1 MQIEKALKSGYIITD
16 LTTCLASGPPGS
28 GKTHVRFLLYGL
40 IPPTVRVSTSCIE
53 EAQRAVINS
62 LDSEDSEES
71 QWEPVNSD
79 GLKEMVA
86 EGVSTGVEG
95 IEDKTPSP
103 TLHQPEKTP
112 FGLDTP
118 QSTQA
123 TTSKMQN
130 TVNTTS
136 QVVQMSA
143 SDDKP
148 QVQHTPETS
157 VHTKIPPPS
166 AHLAQKSKT
175 DLPRMQALELPETS
189 DILELMKTFSTTRQ
203 PLRVHWMHFIDSGG
217 QPQFLEILSA
227 FIRNVSLLLLLV
239 KLSEE
244 LSDTPTVEYFSPDG
258 KSYQLGVF
266 PLSNEQILLQAAQLS
281 LFHKPQISLPQN
293 IIEKEQSQPNM
304 VLVGTFADQESKCK
318 ETRSE
323 KNSQLKKLF
332 KPFQK
337 QLLPRSGSEII
348 FPVNAKSAGQGK
360 NEDPV
365 ASELRRVI
373 QKLAPRLRM
382 RFPLMWYFLEM
393 ELRRLGEKIIT
404 KSECWEIAKKLGF
417 ESEEALEAAL
427 HYLHEANL
435 FLYYPDVLSN
445 TIFVDPQA
453 VLSNITQLY
462 ERHIMLEDAP
472 ESEVVGDD
480 LRYRDHALFT
490 ASDLI
495 SLDTDYSKAAFPNED
510 LITLLQHRLIISEM
524 PFSIN
529 GETCYMMPSLLSAVE
544 GGDIIRPKV
553 TAATPLIIPFQE
565 GWAPTGLFCALVV
578 SLLSRKSKLPWKISE
593 LMSGNM
599 AKLYKNYFEF
609 SIGYNPGS
617 ITLVNTMKQFELHP
631 SSELPLDLLPPIWQT
646 IDQNLKEACSRY
658 SYKLSHNFG
667 FNCSCEVLPPHTAL
681 ISLEKLNVQ
690 CSQDPDKVEPL
701 SSKQKLWV
709 LFESDYG
716 MQTVGVICPVQL
728 TCAITFFTKALLLQI
743 CNRLSN
749 QQLPNSIFL
758 MFCYI
763 PRCTFLDSASKNIS
777 FELRAV

>member
-1 MQIEKALKSGYIITD
+1 MQVEKALKSGYIITD

-40 IPPTVRVSTSCIE
+40 IPPAVRISTACIE

-62 LDSEDSEES
+62 LDSEDSEEN
-71 QWEPVNSD
+71 QWKPVNS
-79 GLKEMVA
+79 GELKEMVA
-86 EGVSTGVEG
+86 EGVSAGVEG
-95 IEDKTPSP
+95 IQDQIPSS
-103 TLHQPEKTP
+103 TLHQSDQTP
-112 FGLDTP
+112 FDPDTAESM
-118 QSTQA
+118 QV
-123 TTSKMQN
+123 TTSKMQH

-136 QVVQMSA
+136 QAVEMSA

-148 QVQHTPETS
+148 QVQRTSDSS
-157 VHTKIPPPS
+157 VHTKIQPPS
-166 AHLAQKSKT
+166 TYLAQKSKT

-203 PLRVHWMHFIDSGG
+203 PLQAHWMHFIDSGG
-217 QPQFLEILSA
+217 QPQFLEILPA

-244 LSDTPTVEYFSPDG
+244 LSDTPTVEYYSPDG
-258 KSYQLGVF
+258 KLYELGVF
-266 PLSNEQILLQAAQLS
+266 PLSNEQLLLQAAQLL
-281 LFHKPQISLPQN
+281 LFHQSQISLPHN

-304 VLVGTFADQESKCK
+304 VIVGTFADQESKCK

-332 KPFQK
+332 EPFQK
-337 QLLPRSGSEII
+337 QLLPRSSSEII

-365 ASELRRVI
+365 ANELRRVI

-382 RFPLMWYFLEM
+382 RFPLLWYFLEM

-427 HYLHEANL
+427 RYLHEANL

-445 TIFVDPQA
+445 TIFVNPQA

-462 ERHIMLEDAP
+462 ERHIKLEDAP
-472 ESEVVGDD
+472 ESEVVEDD
-480 LRYRDHALFT
+480 LRYRDQALFT
-490 ASDLI
+490 ASTLI
-495 SLDTDYSKAAFPNED
+495 SLETDYSKATFPND
-510 LITLLQHRLIISEM
+510 NLITLLQHRLIISEM

-529 GETCYMMPSLLSAVE
+529 GETAYMMPTLLPALE
-544 GGDIIRPKV
+544 EGDIIRPKT
-553 TAATPLIIPFQE
+553 TAASPLIISFQE

-593 LMSGNM
+593 IVSGNM
-599 AKLYKNYFEF
+599 TKLHKNCLEF

-631 SSELPLDLLPPIWQT
+631 SSELPSDLLPPIWQT
-646 IDQNLKEACSRY
+646 IDRNLKEACSKY
-658 SYKLSHNFG
+658 SYKVSHRFG

-681 ISLEKLNVQ
+681 ISLEKSTVQ
-690 CSQDPDKVEPL
+690 CSRDPDKVEPL
-701 SSKQKLWV
+701 SNKQMLWV
-709 LFESDYG
+709 LFESNYG
-716 MQTVGVICPVQL
+716 M
-728 TCAITFFTKALLLQI
+728 
-743 CNRLSN
+743 
-749 QQLPNSIFL
+749 
-758 MFCYI
+758 
-763 PRCTFLDSASKNIS
+763 
-777 FELRAV
+777 